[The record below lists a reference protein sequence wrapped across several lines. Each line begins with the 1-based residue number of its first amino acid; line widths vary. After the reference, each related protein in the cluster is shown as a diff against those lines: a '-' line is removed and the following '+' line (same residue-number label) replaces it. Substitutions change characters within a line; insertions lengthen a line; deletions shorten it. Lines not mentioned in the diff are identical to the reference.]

1 MNVDALDRILLLEE
15 RALSRSKQMDGLDLR
30 MYRLERTVW
39 VGVGILA
46 CLQFL
51 VPLLLDKVR

>member
-1 MNVDALDRILLLEE
+1 MTVDALDRILVLEE
-15 RALSRSKQMDGLDLR
+15 RARIRNSQLDIIDTRLH
-30 MYRLERTVW
+30 RLERTVW
-39 VGVGILA
+39 IGVGVLA